1 MKTTLIKR
9 PLITE
14 KTLQLA
20 SEQNVFTFEVD
31 YKASKTQI
39 KEAIQQLFDVKV
51 EQINTQLMPSKRR
64 KTGKKRLIN
73 LSTASKK
80 ALIKLQEGQTIELF
94 DIT

>member
-20 SEQNVFTFEVD
+20 TEQNVFTFEVD
-31 YKASKTQI
+31 YRASKTQI
-39 KEAIQQLFDVKV
+39 KEAIQELFEVKIL
-51 EQINTQLMPSKRR
+51 QINTQLMPSKRR
-64 KTGKKRLIN
+64 KTGKRRSLN
-73 LSTASKK
+73 LSTSSKK
-80 ALIKLQEGQTIELF
+80 AMIKLQEGQTIELF